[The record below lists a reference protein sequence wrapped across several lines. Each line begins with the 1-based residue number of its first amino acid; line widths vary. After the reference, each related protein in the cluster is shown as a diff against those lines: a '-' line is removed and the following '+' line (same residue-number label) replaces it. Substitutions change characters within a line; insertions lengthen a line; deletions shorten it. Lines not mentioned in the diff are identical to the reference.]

1 MAQVTSVIP
10 LQAPTDVSV
19 SQVEQELS
27 KIWQSYGENAA
38 ARATSFNLIIF
49 EPDSG
54 DGKRLVP
61 VDVIASQS
69 PCRVLDLISTP
80 GEDQGISAQVAAYC
94 PIQKSRSSLVCGEY
108 ITLKGTAEA
117 FNRLPALISE
127 LIIAEMPVFL
137 WWGASPAQGT
147 MMFERLVSLSD
158 RLICDSSTF
167 KDSEADLLKIK
178 AMINSGV
185 QVADLNWRRLSPWQ
199 ELTAQAFDSPDRRA
213 AVWQIDGI
221 TIDYEKGNCTQALM
235 FLGWIASR
243 LAWQPKSMVKEGGDY
258 DISHYGFVNKD
269 GGEVK
274 AELAAIPMADPGIVM
289 GDLIGLRLSSSKG
302 NTDACHV
309 FCSESLGCMRME
321 ASGGAQNYTIHQVTP
336 LADQG
341 ADTLLG
347 QQLQR
352 WGQEVLYEESL
363 AITAEIL
370 TLSQIPA

>member
-1 MAQVTSVIP
+1 
-10 LQAPTDVSV
+10 
-19 SQVEQELS
+19 
-27 KIWQSYGENAA
+27 
-38 ARATSFNLIIF
+38 
-49 EPDSG
+49 
-54 DGKRLVP
+54 
-61 VDVIASQS
+61 
-69 PCRVLDLISTP
+69 
-80 GEDQGISAQVAAYC
+80 
-94 PIQKSRSSLVCGEY
+94 
-108 ITLKGTAEA
+108 
-117 FNRLPALISE
+117 LISE